1 MISIPKKKGRK
12 SKKELEQIALLNQ
25 QKELL
30 SNNSLTEEEKE
41 SKILELKHSADLL
54 DEPKIE
60 EKVPKKRGRK
70 PRGGKIVTVNNDIT
84 NNIISKQN
92 VILHLKC
99 NINDINKIYDNTF
112 ESFNFNNQKN
122 ELKYDTIFY
131 DKITPI
137 VPTNDNFFGTN
148 IETNNSSSEE
158 INNYICSQ
166 CKGIDDKNFE
176 NKNLNKKLDNLIKN
190 FHFNNIS
197 DKKTAC
203 FWCTYDFSNPPI
215 YIPKNINGNSYDVYG
230 CFCSPECGCAFLMN
244 ENIDNSVKFERY
256 YLLNNIYCKIYNYEK
271 NIKPAPSPFYLLEK
285 YMGTLTIQEY
295 RKVLENERLLIV
307 IDKPLTPILPELF
320 FENDDFT
327 LSNKS
332 IPTSI

>member
-12 SKKELEQIALLNQ
+12 SKIEIQQIALLNQ

-30 SNNSLTEEEKE
+30 NDDTLSNEEKE
-41 SKILELKHSADLL
+41 NKILELKNSSELL
-54 DEPKIE
+54 NETNNE
-60 EKVPKKRGRK
+60 EKIPKKRGRK
-70 PRGGKIVTVNNDIT
+70 PRGGKIIVSSNYVESNL
-84 NNIISKQN
+84 ISKHN

-99 NINDINKIYDNTF
+99 NKFDLTKIYDNNF
-112 ESFNFNNQKN
+112 ESFNFTNQKN
-122 ELKYDTIFY
+122 ELKYDSIFY
-131 DKITPI
+131 DKITSNIPE
-137 VPTNDNFFGTN
+137 NENFFN
-148 IETNNSSSEE
+148 SNLDNNNVNNE

-166 CKGIDDKNFE
+166 CKGLDDKHFE

-197 DKKTAC
+197 DKKTSC

-244 ENIDNSVKFERY
+244 ENIDNSAKFERY

-271 NIKPAPSPFYLLEK
+271 NIKPAPSPFYLLDK
-285 YMGTLTIQEY
+285 FMGSLTIQEY
-295 RKVLENERLLIV
+295 RKLLQNERLLIV

-320 FENDDFT
+320 FENDDFI
-327 LSNKS
+327 LSNRS
-332 IPTSI
+332 IPASM

>member
-12 SKKELEQIALLNQ
+12 SKKELEQISLLNQ

-30 SNNSLTEEEKE
+30 SNNSLTEQEKE
-41 SKILELKHSADLL
+41 SKILELKQSADLL
-54 DEPKIE
+54 NQPDLE
-60 EKVPKKRGRK
+60 EKIPKKRGRK
-70 PRGGKIVTVNNDIT
+70 PRGGKIVSVNNNIID
-84 NNIISKQN
+84 NIISKQN

-99 NINDINKIYDNTF
+99 NMNDINKIYDNTF

-131 DKITPI
+131 DKITSN
-137 VPTNDNFFGTN
+137 VPANDNFFGAN
-148 IETNNSSSEE
+148 VQPNNSTNEE

-166 CKGIDDKNFE
+166 CKSNDDKNFE
-176 NKNLNKKLDNLIKN
+176 NKNLNKKLHNLIKN

-203 FWCTYDFSNPPI
+203 FWCSYDFSNPPI
-215 YIPKNINGNSYDVYG
+215 YIPKNINGNTYNVYG
-230 CFCSPECGCAFLMN
+230 CFCSPECGCAYLMN

-295 RKVLENERLLIV
+295 RKVLENERLLII

-327 LSNKS
+327 LNNTS

>member
-1 MISIPKKKGRK
+1 MITIPKKKGRK

-30 SNNSLTEEEKE
+30 LNSSLTEQEKE
-41 SKILELKHSADLL
+41 SKILELKQSADLL
-54 DEPKIE
+54 DQPELE

-70 PRGGKIVTVNNDIT
+70 PRGGKIITANNDIT
-84 NNIISKQN
+84 DNIISKQN

-99 NINDINKIYDNTF
+99 NINDINKIYENTF

-122 ELKYDTIFY
+122 ELKYNTIFY
-131 DKITPI
+131 DKITPN
-137 VPTNDNFFGTN
+137 VPANDNFFGTN
-148 IETNNSSSEE
+148 IETNISSNEE
-158 INNYICSQ
+158 VNNYICSQ

-215 YIPKNINGNSYDVYG
+215 YIPKNINGNNYEVYG

-332 IPTSI
+332 IPTSL